1 MGLKLFKTKQ
11 FNSLDDF
18 LQWLDDVD
26 DRVIVL
32 NTVKTN
38 VFVATYAE
46 APGAPARFNA
56 ASENKR
62 GVWRLLNPAD

>member
-1 MGLKLFKTKQ
+1 MGLKLLKTKQ
-11 FNSLDDF
+11 FNSLGEF

-46 APGAPARFNA
+46 ATAPPARFNA
-56 ASENKR
+56 TSENKR
-62 GVWRLLNPAD
+62 GAWRLLNPAD

>member
-11 FNSLDDF
+11 FSSLDEF
-18 LQWLDDVD
+18 LQWLDSAD

-32 NTVKTN
+32 DTVRTN

-46 APGAPARFNA
+46 VAAAPSRFNA